1 MEELWRETRISAE
14 PESEVVLTY
23 RQPDGVEPVT
33 LRYERELPERMRP
46 RPEERAPYPPAPKGA
61 NPLNPPEKP
70 RTRWGVRVYVGMS
83 LLVILICLGVGIWY
97 VDQYGWALPESAMPD
112 LHPGQDDRA
121 PWEDDYFYWDTEEP
135 ENTAITIPAYP
146 TGGETR
152 LSLSAAGELPAADGA
167 GPDQGAGSGRR
178 AALQGRLLRPP
189 AREPPGPGA
198 GRAVRPVQQGRH
210 PGPDDRRL

>member
-46 RPEERAPYPPAPKGA
+46 RPEERAPYPPAPRGA

-97 VDQYGWALPESAMPD
+97 VGQYGWALPGSAMPD

-135 ENTAITIPAYP
+135 ENTAITIPL
-146 TGGETR
+146 R
-152 LSLSAAGELPAADGA
+152 C
-167 GPDQGAGSGRR
+167 RR
-178 AALQGRLLRPP
+178 AAGADAP
-189 AREPPGPGA
+189 AG
-198 GRAVRPVQQGRH
+198 
-210 PGPDDRRL
+210 L